1 MDMGCGDIYTKR
13 VHDMNALFHIH
24 LCIPMRVF
32 HFCINFTCKGNRD
45 ELKEGQQ
52 LGVAMDSTGDRFIV
66 SLTIRVLGGQNDSS
80 CSLCVV
86 RPESQQLLTV
96 CCEARMTAAVHCVS
110 VFYFRCAGID
120 IVMTSSMK
128 QEVYVSCRTGI

>member
-1 MDMGCGDIYTKR
+1 MKVHKPGCAVFGHGLWGHNTKR

-24 LCIPMRVF
+24 LCIPMCVF

-66 SLTIRVLGGQNDSS
+66 SLTVRVL
-80 CSLCVV
+80 
-86 RPESQQLLTV
+86 
-96 CCEARMTAAVHCVS
+96 
-110 VFYFRCAGID
+110 
-120 IVMTSSMK
+120 
-128 QEVYVSCRTGI
+128 